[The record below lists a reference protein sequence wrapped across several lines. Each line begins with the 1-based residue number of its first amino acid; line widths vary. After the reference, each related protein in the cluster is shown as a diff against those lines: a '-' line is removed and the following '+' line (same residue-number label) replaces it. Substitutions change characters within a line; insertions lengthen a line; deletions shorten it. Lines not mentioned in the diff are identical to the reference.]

1 MLQKCQFLFITIA
14 NNLNNFCDFI
24 HFSSRDAI
32 YGQILRLTQ
41 KTDKIQRASTQKY
54 AQDDNWIQTKLREG
68 KWKQIRDISQ
78 KPKPAAAAAA
88 AAAET
93 PISPLSPKRPIE
105 EDLGKGKRIK
115 TPNPKYNNDPTN
127 PESVYVIPT
136 ALNFDDLGLEIDN
149 INDDKTYEI
158 EKKQEKK
165 PKRKKIR
172 LEQTIIMGERF
183 GLPDH
188 QIAMMYNAG
197 SM

>member
-1 MLQKCQFLFITIA
+1 M
-14 NNLNNFCDFI
+14 
-24 HFSSRDAI
+24 
-32 YGQILRLTQ
+32 QIQRLTK
-41 KTDKIQRASTQKY
+41 KTEKIRSASTQNK
-54 AQDDNWIQTKLREG
+54 NKTWIDKTLKEG
-68 KWKQIRDISQ
+68 KWEQIRDISQ
-78 KPKPAAAAAA
+78 KPKPAAA

-105 EDLGKGKRIK
+105 DDLGKGKRIK
-115 TPNPKYNNDPTN
+115 IPNPKYNNDPTN

-165 PKRKKIR
+165 PKRKRIR
-172 LEQTIIMGERF
+172 LEETIITGERF